1 MVERKRFEIES
12 LLAYG
17 ATALIAISIL
27 SIFATLLAALFEFA
41 TIPPI
46 IVQLPLVGLPVGFLL
61 IITLLIVSV
70 VKRGKANRN

>member
-1 MVERKRFEIES
+1 MVERKRLELES

-27 SIFATLLAALFEFA
+27 SIFATLLAALFEFD

-61 IITLLIVSV
+61 IITLLIISV